1 VFLAGV
7 RCINAFQEN
16 LINQDSSL
24 LFWRFGFDS
33 PGSIVRSQVSSFD
46 NAGIVY
52 AAVARRTSQRDA
64 LCDMS
69 RVRIPA
75 RAPPYLF

>member
-1 VFLAGV
+1 M
-7 RCINAFQEN
+7 
-16 LINQDSSL
+16 
-24 LFWRFGFDS
+24 
-33 PGSIVRSQVSSFD
+33 SFS

-75 RAPPYLF
+75 RAPSFFMQMILLQNMLMELIDCGFEGLLEMLYELLFKLYKTH